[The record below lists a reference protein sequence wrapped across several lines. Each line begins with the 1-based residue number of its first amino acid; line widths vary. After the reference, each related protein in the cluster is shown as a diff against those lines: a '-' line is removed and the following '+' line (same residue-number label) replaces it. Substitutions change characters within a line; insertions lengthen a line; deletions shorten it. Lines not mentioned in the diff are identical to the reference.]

1 MIINING
8 EECDILIENIIQP
21 LRSTSKIRNIKLYI
35 NDEKEYI
42 KMIEEQTKETEER
55 FKKEE
60 YKEKHGTILINMI
73 DELIESNKNF
83 IKERKRINKKYIK
96 IIKMLE
102 RGK

>member
-42 KMIEEQTKETEER
+42 QK
-55 FKKEE
+55 
-60 YKEKHGTILINMI
+60 TI
-73 DELIESNKNF
+73 KN
-83 IKERKRINKKYIK
+83 
-96 IIKMLE
+96 
-102 RGK
+102 